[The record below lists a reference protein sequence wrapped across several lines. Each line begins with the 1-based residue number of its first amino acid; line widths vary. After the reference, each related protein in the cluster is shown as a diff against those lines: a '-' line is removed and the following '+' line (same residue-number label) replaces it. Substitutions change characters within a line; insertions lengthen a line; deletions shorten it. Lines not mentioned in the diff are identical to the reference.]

1 LGEEIGIFEASKRDE
16 IAWYFIHIS
25 HPANGRKEVPE
36 KSTNKHVMP
45 WIKILN
51 KI

>member
-1 LGEEIGIFEASKRDE
+1 VLGADVYWEKFIV
-16 IAWYFIHIS
+16 WYFIHIS

-36 KSTNKHVMP
+36 KFTNKHVMP